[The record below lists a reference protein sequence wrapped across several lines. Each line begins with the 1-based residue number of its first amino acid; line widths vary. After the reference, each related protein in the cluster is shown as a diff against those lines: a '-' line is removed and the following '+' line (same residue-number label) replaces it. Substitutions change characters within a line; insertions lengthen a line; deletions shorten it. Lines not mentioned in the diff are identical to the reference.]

1 MFFTISQYTLISFIL
16 IISVHYIYLYLK
28 DNLTIPKTKDLVE
41 KPKKQYDEIYNTIN
55 KKHESVEKTET
66 VKQMEMK
73 NELKDYLKSLSRNK
87 PTDKPGF
94 SNQMSSSNFSSSS
107 TPSYSAY

>member
-1 MFFTISQYTLISFIL
+1 M
-16 IISVHYIYLYLK
+16 
-28 DNLTIPKTKDLVE
+28 E

>member
-41 KPKKQYDEIYNTIN
+41 KPKKQYDEIYNTISSEEN
-55 KKHESVEKTET
+55 LPYYDEDDNGFIT
-66 VKQMEMK
+66 VVDIITKVQK
-73 NELKDYLKSLSRNK
+73 LKGELLQVYQLRVVRK
-87 PTDKPGF
+87 
-94 SNQMSSSNFSSSS
+94 
-107 TPSYSAY
+107 